1 MTEANTIA
9 VLTSLISIMGALL
22 VAYVTAWLQVVAL
35 DKTRSTDRRFALYDQ
50 AIEMIMELEKRPAL
64 SLDDA
69 FLSRW
74 YLLAGRFKVYG
85 SKTIVDL
92 MVTFADRLRCNR
104 ADYEVE
110 RIKLHDQWFVKE
122 DVVSEDGNSHDV
134 LERFLGAEYWE
145 YEDGCTQLC
154 ARWELPAGEIGA
166 AAEQI
171 VSAIRKECGIG

>member
-1 MTEANTIA
+1 
-9 VLTSLISIMGALL
+9 
-22 VAYVTAWLQVVAL
+22 
-35 DKTRSTDRRFALYDQ
+35 
-50 AIEMIMELEKRPAL
+50 
-64 SLDDA
+64 
-69 FLSRW
+69 
-74 YLLAGRFKVYG
+74 
-85 SKTIVDL
+85 
-92 MVTFADRLRCNR
+92 
-104 ADYEVE
+104 VE

-154 ARWELPAGEIGA
+154 ARWELPAGEIGV